1 MKQDGWIVD
10 LDRLSIERVEN
21 LETRRFGLRTWKYFD
36 GLNWV
41 SFGNG
46 TNIGVFDD
54 EKSAVRWLLQNAYDR
69 REAALEQLEKEM
81 KVFAF
86 AHKVNA
92 AYLMRQKQTDAT
104 L

>member
-54 EKSAVRWLLQNAYDR
+54 EKSAVRWLLNEAYNR
-69 REAALEQLEKEM
+69 REATLEQLQKDMQVFEFAQ
-81 KVFAF
+81 KVS
-86 AHKVNA
+86 A
-92 AYLMRQKQTDAT
+92 AYLMRKNQKYEI
-104 L
+104 

>member
-54 EKSAVRWLLQNAYDR
+54 EKSAVRWLLNEAFNR
-69 REAALEQLEKEM
+69 REATLEQLQKDM
-81 KVFAF
+81 QVFEF

-92 AYLMRQKQTDAT
+92 AYLMRQYPE